1 MDINELF
8 DDVNNKSKKNKRF
21 ILETFPESYIP
32 YATDEKI
39 ELKLDDSTIIF
50 NFSKENGKHEYLKK
64 ELLFQITFYT
74 DGDKD
79 YLDLSTYYNG
89 NICNRVS
96 RDLSINDVDYLK
108 DFQKMFKIYVL
119 DFSKNKP
126 YALKAYA
133 SYLKKHDKGIHSKMC
148 FLALN
153 HFDDTGLL
161 TYSEKTET
169 SINYGMVFTQPI
181 RTISIHYKVINHK
194 IYTSISQ
201 IKGLCN
207 ISHIKTSQIA
217 SESVFKNIFETTES
231 IFSATINSPL
241 FLSDNYNDNA
251 LVLNIE
257 DAKNKIEFY
266 IITDSLNKKSELLH
280 FHNHSGEISSE
291 KANKVISIEH
301 SNSGIFNKVND
312 HYSAIV
318 KPYLLDVCIRYFL
331 TPYYRELFNLK
342 DNEEPNAENI
352 ETIKMLTY

>member
-1 MDINELF
+1 MDINKLF

-21 ILETFPESYIP
+21 ILGTFPKSYIP

-96 RDLSINDVDYLK
+96 RDLSTNDVDYLQ
-108 DFQKMFKIYVL
+108 DFQKIFKIYVL

-217 SESVFKNIFETTES
+217 SESVFKTVFGTKES
-231 IFSATINSPL
+231 IFSAAINSPL
-241 FLSDNYNDNA
+241 FFSENYNDNA

-257 DAKNKIEFY
+257 DEKNKIEFY
-266 IITDSLNKKSELLH
+266 IVTDSLNKKSELLY

-301 SNSGIFNKVND
+301 SNSCIFANTNN
-312 HYSAIV
+312 HYSTIL
-318 KPYLLDVCIRYFL
+318 KPYLLDVCIQYFL
-331 TPYYRELFNLK
+331 TPYYRELFNLQ

-352 ETIKMLTY
+352 ENIKMLTY